1 MKYEDL
7 LYKFFSDDPVLR
19 HKIKNKR
26 RQLSD
31 KIMVLET
38 KCALTQKEAAKVIGI
53 SLDYLLL
60 MESVSLKIPVN
71 EYIYAI
77 QKLQAYKNKQLIE
90 KQRANKI

>member
-1 MKYEDL
+1 M
-7 LYKFFSDDPVLR
+7 R
-19 HKIKNKR
+19 INAKR
-26 RQLSD
+26 SRQSNWYL
-31 KIMVLET
+31 
-38 KCALTQKEAAKVIGI
+38 AKVIGI

>member
-1 MKYEDL
+1 MKYEDV
-7 LYKFFSDDPVLR
+7 LYKFFSADPVLR

-60 MESVSLKIPVN
+60 MESISLKIPVN
-71 EYIYAI
+71 KYLHAI
-77 QKLQAYKNKQLIE
+77 RKLQAYRNKQLIE
-90 KQRANKI
+90 KQRVNKI